1 VGTASPGTVVASI
14 RRRHIARVEGDN
26 IMLWTILVILAI
38 VVLAIFILNYVRGRG
53 RV

>member
-14 RRRHIARVEGDN
+14 RRRHIARVEGD